1 MPIIRLPQ
9 AREIADAARP
19 VLDNNQ
25 RPTLNNRAVS
35 VAVAG
40 LAAAQKQP
48 DVPLALAVNGLEYVG
63 AAISKAGGVLGAL
76 AKEKEDATT
85 RKQIGDADAA
95 VDVEKIKHETWKEST
110 QADPLTWEE
119 QRAKSFA
126 EFREATLS
134 NESLTPEARGQ
145 IAARLNRENNIWQAA
160 DGLQAAKKTFAD
172 VRDMTVANAERYI
185 ETQNKERFEDELNR
199 NEKYLSPILRENLSQ
214 NFTKHG
220 EQLAL
225 KAKSEAYDKA
235 ENEVTTFAAG
245 NGEAAALD
253 HIDSLPALDET
264 RKEALRNT
272 ARRVARTREA
282 DAQES
287 ILNGIESGDFKSD
300 LAIDAATYGNP
311 HFTPKSVAAMK
322 GYLSDRDERTR
333 EDDLP
338 ALSKNYV
345 ELGLKVD
352 QYDREKDKDGT
363 GALALRIELRNKIGD
378 SDSGYLRQKLWGKL
392 SEEPVKLK
400 PGQEMRKFTDDIL
413 DIAFDSKQGKYPWM
427 KEAPVLDAKG
437 KPVKDENGNPKLKT
451 VEDLKAKESAVEARA
466 NLEFKLR
473 QWQEANPKATT
484 DEIKKRVFDM
494 VPEQKKLDFFRLR
507 QERSAPKVSASFSP
521 RGFEAAELGSLPAP
535 LRAHANDYIE
545 AAKQYGLNPRFLAAI
560 SALETDGGKSKA
572 FREKR
577 NAMGISD
584 AKGPIEMGTV
594 RDSIFKQAATLS
606 RMDGPYAGANTID
619 EIGAIYAPPG
629 AGNDPKGTNGTWSAG
644 VKSWLARL

>member
-9 AREIADAARP
+9 AREIADAAKP
-19 VLDNNQ
+19 VLDNAS
-25 RPTLNNRAVS
+25 RPTVNNRAVS
-35 VAVAG
+35 LAVG
-40 LAAAQKQP
+40 KLASSQRQP
-48 DVPLALAVNGLEYVG
+48 DAPMSLAVNGLEYVG
-63 AAISKAGGVLGAL
+63 AAITRAGGVLEAL

-95 VDVEKIKHETWKEST
+95 IDAKKIEHETWKEST

-119 QRAKSFA
+119 QRAKAFS
-126 EFREATLS
+126 EFRESTLG
-134 NESLTPEARGQ
+134 NESLTREARAQ
-145 IAARLNRENNIWQAA
+145 IAARLDRENGIWQAS

-185 ETQNKERFEDELNR
+185 ETQNKDRFDDELKR
-199 NEKYLSPILRENLSQ
+199 NEKYLSPILRENLNQ
-214 NFTKHG
+214 NFTKRG

-245 NGEAAALD
+245 NGEAAAIE
-253 HIDSLPALDET
+253 HIESLPDLDAT

-272 ARRVARTREA
+272 AKRVARSREI
-282 DAQES
+282 DAQDG

-311 HFTPKSVAAMK
+311 HFSPKSIAALK
-322 GYLSDRDERTR
+322 DYLSHRDERTR

-338 ALSKNYV
+338 ALSRNYV
-345 ELGLKVD
+345 ELGQKVNE
-352 QYDREKDKDGT
+352 YDREKDKDGT
-363 GALALRIELRNKIGD
+363 QALALRIELRNKIGD

-392 SEEPVKLK
+392 SEEPVKMK
-400 PGQEMRKFTDDIL
+400 PGMEMRKFADDIL

-427 KEAPVLDAKG
+427 KEVPVLDAKG
-437 KPVKDENGNPKLKT
+437 KPVKDENGNPKVKT
-451 VEDLKAKESAVEARA
+451 SEDLKAKESAVEARA
-466 NLEFKLR
+466 NMELKLR
-473 QWQEANPKATT
+473 QWQGANPKATT
-484 DEIKKRVFDM
+484 DEIKKRIFEM
-494 VPEQKKLDFFRLR
+494 VPEQKKLDYFRLR
-507 QERSAPKVSASFSP
+507 QERNAPKVSASFSP
-521 RGFEAAELGSLPAP
+521 RGFEAAELGKLPVP
-535 LRAHANDYIE
+535 LREHANDYID

-584 AKGPIEMGTV
+584 SKGPVEMASV
-594 RDSIFKQAATLS
+594 RDSIFRQAATLS

-629 AGNDPKGTNGTWSAG
+629 AGNDPKGTNGTWSTG

>member
-9 AREIADAARP
+9 AREIADTARP

-119 QRAKSFA
+119 QRSKAFS
-126 EFREATLS
+126 EFREATLG

-145 IAARLNRENNIWQAA
+145 IAARLNRENGIWQAA

-172 VRDMTVANAERYI
+172 VRDMSVANAERYI
-185 ETQNKERFEDELNR
+185 ETQNKERFEDELKR

-214 NFTKHG
+214 NFTKRG

-253 HIDSLPALDET
+253 HIDSLPAFDET

-272 ARRVARTREA
+272 ARRVARIREA
-282 DAQES
+282 EAQES

-311 HFTPKSVAAMK
+311 HFSPKTVAGLK
-322 GYLSDRDERTR
+322 EYLETYDERTR
-333 EDDLP
+333 DDDLP

-345 ELGLKVD
+345 ELGIKVNE
-352 QYDREKDKDGT
+352 YDREKDTT
-363 GALALRIELRNKIGD
+363 GLQAFILRKELQRKIGNFD
-378 SDSGYLRQKLWGKL
+378 TGYLREKLWSKL
-392 SEEPVKLK
+392 TEEPVKLK

-507 QERSAPKVSASFSP
+507 QERSAPKSASASADENTIAFVKDLE
-521 RGFEAAELGSLPAP
+521 GFQAKAYGDYKQSSVGYGTRAKSAGETLTQSEADARLREELSM
-535 LRAHANDYIE
+535 HARRVDE
-545 AAKQYGLNPRFLAAI
+545 AAKSSGRKLTEKQR
-560 SALETDGGKSKA
+560 SALISFDFNTGEAVNLLSTSDDMDEVKRRLLLYTKAGGEHLPGLIARRKK
-572 FREKR
+572 E
-577 NAMGISD
+577 
-584 AKGPIEMGTV
+584 
-594 RDSIFKQAATLS
+594 AAL
-606 RMDGPYAGANTID
+606 
-619 EIGAIYAPPG
+619 
-629 AGNDPKGTNGTWSAG
+629 
-644 VKSWLARL
+644 L